1 MEANQPTSDKPAS
14 NHPASK
20 NWNNVQTYSMAVICL
35 ILGTAMGYLLHAP
48 ATANA
53 GPPVAT
59 TAPTPTPGN
68 APLPMPNA
76 ADMKRMADK
85 KVAPLLEQ
93 LQKNPN
99 DADLLAEIGRSYMA
113 AQQFQSAQ
121 QYYEQSA
128 AVKPKADN
136 LNEQAFVYIK
146 LGDLDKAIATLNQ
159 ALKLE
164 PKNSKVLF
172 NLGYFE
178 WKGKADPKAA
188 IAAWQGFLK
197 ADPKSPRR
205 AEVEQ
210 MMAQAKRHLGIAP
223 GTKTEK
229 PAM

>member
-1 MEANQPTSDKPAS
+1 
-14 NHPASK
+14 
-20 NWNNVQTYSMAVICL
+20 MAVICL
-35 ILGTAMGYLLHAP
+35 ILGVAAGYLLHAP

-53 GPPVAT
+53 GAV
-59 TAPTPTPGN
+59 PTVSPSAVSSRPAPGN
-68 APLPMPNA
+68 SAQPMPSA

-85 KVAPLLEQ
+85 QVAPLLEQ

-99 DADLLAEIGRSYMA
+99 DADLLAQIARAYMA

-121 QYYEQSA
+121 QYYERSA
-128 AVKPKADN
+128 SVKPKADN
-136 LNEQAFVYIK
+136 LNELAFVYVK
-146 LGDLDKAIATLNQ
+146 LGDLDKAIAALNQ
-159 ALKLE
+159 AVKLD
-164 PKNSKVLF
+164 PKNAKVLY

-188 IAAWQGFLK
+188 LAAWQGFLK
-197 ADPKSPRR
+197 ADPKSPKR